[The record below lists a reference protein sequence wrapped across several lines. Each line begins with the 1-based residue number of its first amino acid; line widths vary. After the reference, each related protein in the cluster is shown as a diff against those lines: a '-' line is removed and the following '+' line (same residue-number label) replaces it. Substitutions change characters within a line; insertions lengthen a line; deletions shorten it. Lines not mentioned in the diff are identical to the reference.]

1 MFVRFFQL
9 TLLVV
14 LVVLALLLVTA
25 PAWSAKAANGREPGD
40 PRVPTF
46 SGFYTGRTAGP
57 WIGGNSWP
65 HSGPGISIVPPVMV
79 NPMAAFT
86 DWKGLHLARLGTVA
100 ETALEN
106 IQFGFDKTVIEQKFE
121 SDLDFVSRLLIEN
134 PEVSLTLSGHTDA
147 VGSVEYN
154 DALADRR
161 AAAVLDALVERGVP
175 TERLTA
181 VGFGESNPLDLVTTA
196 LRANR
201 RVEVEVTIEVPVYL
215 D

>member
-1 MFVRFFQL
+1 M
-9 TLLVV
+9 VV
-14 LVVLALLLVTA
+14 AVLAWATVCVRI
-25 PAWSAKAANGREPGD
+25 AKAADGREPGD
-40 PRVPTF
+40 PRTPTF
-46 SGFYTGRTAGP
+46 SGSYTGRTAGP
-57 WIGGNSWP
+57 WIGGNSLP
-65 HSGPGISIVPPVMV
+65 YSGVGISIVPPVMTD
-79 NPMAAFT
+79 PMSAFT
-86 DWKGLHLARLGTVA
+86 DWQALHLARLGTVA
-100 ETALEN
+100 ETTLEN
-106 IQFGFDKTVIEQKFE
+106 IQFGFDKTVIEQEFE

-147 VGSVEYN
+147 VGSDEYN

-161 AAAVLDALVERGVP
+161 ADAVLNALVERGVP